1 MRAVGLKLD
10 VCTREGMRRRVPPLL
25 DLLARHRVRAS
36 FFLAFGPDRSGRAIL
51 RLLSPRF
58 RRKMART
65 SALRL
70 YGLRTALSG
79 TLLPARPV
87 ASGFHDLVRRIRD
100 EGHEV
105 ALHGFDHRRWQDR
118 LAALEPAAIGAELDR
133 AVDACQQILGEPP
146 RATGAPGWV
155 ATEASVREQERFG
168 FAYAS
173 DLRGGP
179 ACLLV
184 VAGATLPTVQ
194 LPTGGPVVEEL
205 LAEGVRSPER
215 IEAALLD
222 GCRASW
228 RASAPA
234 ILGAHAEVEGGPY
247 LGLFDRLLT
256 RLRDESDAIVP
267 LREIAAALVRA
278 TLPLRRLVAV
288 DLPGRA
294 DPVASSASSEEA
306 PPLSSDAEG
315 RRLP

>member
-1 MRAVGLKLD
+1 MRAVGLKVD
-10 VCTREGMRRRVPPLL
+10 VCTREGMRLKVERLL
-25 DLLARHRVRAS
+25 ELLARHRVRAS
-36 FFLAFGPDRSGRAIL
+36 FFLAFGPDHSGRAIL

-58 RRKMART
+58 RRKMVRS

-87 ASGFHDLVRRIRD
+87 AAGFPDLVRRIRD

-105 ALHGFDHRRWQDR
+105 ALHGFDHRHWQDR
-118 LAALEPAAIGAELDR
+118 LPTLAPAAIRAELDR
-133 AVDACQQILGEPP
+133 AHESCTQLLGEPP
-146 RATGAPGWV
+146 RATGAPGWI
-155 ATEASVREQERFG
+155 ATEASLREQERYG

-179 ACLLV
+179 ACLL
-184 VAGATLPTVQ
+184 ATGGATLRTPQ

-205 LAEGVRSPER
+205 LSAGVDSPER

-222 GCRASW
+222 GCRESW
-228 RASAPA
+228 RTSAPA

-247 LGLFDRLLT
+247 LALFDRLLS
-256 RLRDESDAIVP
+256 RLRDEADAIVP
-267 LREIAAALVRA
+267 LREIAESLVRA
-278 TLPLRRLVAV
+278 SLPVRRLVAV

-294 DPVASSASSEEA
+294 DPVASSASLEET
-306 PPLSSDAEG
+306 PPLTADAEG